1 MNEDEIKKLL
11 GLRIKQLRKNMG
23 ITQFVLGE
31 KIGLDQRQVAYI
43 ECGNSFPSLK
53 TLNKFSNVF
62 NCSLKDLFDYEHL
75 AQNTDVKENL
85 NKKISNMDNTTLNMC
100 YQLISVIEN
109 HQNMK

>member
-31 KIGLDQRQVAYI
+31 KIGIDQRQIAYI
-43 ECGNSFPSLK
+43 EGGNSFPSLK
-53 TLNKFSNVF
+53 TLNKFSEVF

-75 AQNTDVKENL
+75 TAKKNVKSNIEQELNTSSDTSLQLYYELIKTINKFNL
-85 NKKISNMDNTTLNMC
+85 
-100 YQLISVIEN
+100 
-109 HQNMK
+109 